1 MSHESLNVLYFLAL
15 LVMLTCHT
23 HHTVGLHHERGFLPG
38 AVRPGDRL
46 AQHRRSQWR
55 RLHGLQVR
63 RAGHLLRHLDPSRPH
78 QQPLYPLARMVWPT
92 WSLLESRRYVIY
104 VQLLDSPFISS
115 TMNYTS
121 VIYDHTRMI
130 TNVNR

>member
-1 MSHESLNVLYFLAL
+1 
-15 LVMLTCHT
+15 
-23 HHTVGLHHERGFLPG
+23 
-38 AVRPGDRL
+38 
-46 AQHRRSQWR
+46 
-55 RLHGLQVR
+55 
-63 RAGHLLRHLDPSRPH
+63 
-78 QQPLYPLARMVWPT
+78 
-92 WSLLESRRYVIY
+92 